1 MGWLRQLFTRHRR
14 YDELSESI
22 REHLEEKIADLTDH
36 GMTRKQAE
44 QAARRD
50 FGNVTVI
57 EERSREVW
65 QWPVIEVVLAD
76 LKLAFRRLRKSPGF
90 TATALLLLA
99 IGIGASTAIF
109 SVIDGVLLR
118 PLPYP
123 YSEQLVALRHTAP
136 GINIPDLNMATSLYL
151 TYSEESRVFQNV
163 AMWTPDSWT
172 ATGADR
178 PEKVPGLSVTHDF
191 LATLGVQPQLGRGF
205 TMADETPDS
214 EGTVML
220 SDGYWKTRLGGA
232 RDVVGRRILLNGNA
246 YTVIGVL
253 PPSFEFMDGKIS
265 LVAPI
270 RFKRSDVRLIGFCC
284 DGIARLKPG
293 VTLAQ
298 ANADV
303 ARMLPI
309 AARKFPMNPGW
320 SPTAFADA
328 RIAPRLR
335 LLKDRLVGDIG
346 KMLWV
351 LMGTVSIVLLI
362 ACANVA
368 NLFLVRADGRRQE
381 LAIRAALGAKMGRL
395 VRELLLESMLLG
407 MAGGAL
413 GMAFAY
419 FALRLLVSSDMTNL
433 PRVHGISMHPL
444 AFIFMLSVSLLAG
457 LLLGLLP
464 AFQYAHPKVSI
475 SLRGEGRSLTAHKK
489 RQRARGFLITVQ
501 VALALLLLVGSG
513 LMIQTFRALHH
524 VDPGFSNAE
533 QLETLNIGIPDTQ
546 IKDPEQVVRT
556 EEAILRNI
564 EALSGVSQVAAI
576 SDLPLAGGENDP
588 IYAEDHQGRD
598 SSLPPVRRFKYV
610 TPGYFSTVDSRL
622 VAGRDLTWSEVY
634 NRTPVVLV
642 SENLARELWGD
653 HRAAIGKRVRVK
665 QKDYWREVIGV
676 VADLHDDGIDQK
688 APAIVYW
695 PPLLKYEDEKD
706 YVIRSP
712 MFIARTPRA
721 GSLALR
727 EDIQRA
733 VAGVNASLAISDVST
748 LQSVYDRSIDR
759 SSVVLALLAIAGA
772 MSLLLGVVGIYAV
785 ISYSVSQ
792 RRREIGIR
800 LALGAQKPAL
810 QWMFVRSALALTSV
824 GIAVGLIAA
833 FSLVPLMKA
842 LLFGVRPFDVR
853 TFIAVPFILAVAS
866 VLASYLPARRAA
878 SVDPSQTLRSE

>member
-65 QWPVIEVVLAD
+65 QWPVIEVMLAD

-163 AMWTPDSWT
+163 AMWTPDFWT

-178 PEKVPGLSVTHDF
+178 PEQVPGLSVTHDF

-214 EGTVML
+214 ERTVML

-303 ARMLPI
+303 ARMLLI

-351 LMGTVSIVLLI
+351 LMGTVGIVLLI

-407 MAGGAL
+407 MASGAL

-501 VALALLLLVGSG
+501 VALALILLVGSG

-653 HRAAIGKRVRVK
+653 PRAAIGKRVRVK
-665 QKDYWREVIGV
+665 QRDYWREVIGV
-676 VADLHDDGIDQK
+676 VTELHDDGIDQK

-759 SSVVLALLAIAGA
+759 SSVVLALLAVAGA

-833 FSLVPLMKA
+833 LSLVPLMKA

>member
-1 MGWLRQLFTRHRR
+1 MAWLFSRRRR
-14 YDELSESI
+14 YDELSDSI
-22 REHLEEKIADLTDH
+22 REHLEEKIADLTDR

-44 QAARRD
+44 RAARRE
-50 FGNVTVI
+50 FGNVTLI
-57 EERSREVW
+57 EQRSREVW
-65 QWPVIEVVLAD
+65 QWPAIEVMLPD

-90 TATALLLLA
+90 TTTALLLLA

-109 SVIDGVLLR
+109 TVIDGVLLR

-123 YSEQLVALRHTAP
+123 HSEQLVALRHTAP

-151 TYSEESRVFQNV
+151 TYSEESRVFQSV

-172 ATGADR
+172 ATSADR
-178 PEKVPGLSVTHDF
+178 PEQVPGLSVTHDF

-214 EGTVML
+214 ERTVMV
-220 SDGYWKTRLGGA
+220 SDSYWKTRLGGA
-232 RDVVGRRILLNGNA
+232 RDVVGRRILLNSNA

-284 DGIARLKPG
+284 DGIARLKPAG
-293 VTLAQ
+293 TLAQ

-335 LLKDRLVGDIG
+335 LLKDTLVGDIG

-444 AFIFMLSVSLLAG
+444 AFVFTSSVSLLAG
-457 LLLGLLP
+457 LLLGLIP
-464 AFQYAHPKVSI
+464 AIQYGHPKVSI
-475 SLRGEGRSLTAHKK
+475 SLRGEGRSLTAHKE
-489 RQRARGFLITVQ
+489 RQRTRSFLITVQ
-501 VALALLLLVGSG
+501 VALALILLVGSG

-556 EEAILRNI
+556 EEAIVRNI
-564 EALSGVSQVAAI
+564 EAISGVSQVAAI

-598 SSLPPVRRFKYV
+598 SSLPSVRRFKYV
-610 TPGYFSTVDSRL
+610 SPGYFSTVDSRL

-653 HRAAIGKRVRVK
+653 PRAAMGKRVRVK

-695 PPLLKYEDEKD
+695 PLLLKYEDEND
-706 YVIRSP
+706 NVIRSP

-721 GSLALR
+721 GSIALR

-733 VAGVNASLAISDVST
+733 VAGVNASLAISEVST
-748 LQSVYDRSIDR
+748 LQSVYDRSLAR

-853 TFIAVPFILAVAS
+853 TFIAVPFILAVAT

>member
-1 MGWLRQLFTRHRR
+1 MGWLRQLFTRQRR
-14 YDELSESI
+14 YNELSELI
-22 REHLEEKIADLTDH
+22 REHLEEKIADLTDR
-36 GMTRKQAE
+36 GITRQEAE
-44 QAARRD
+44 RTARRD
-50 FGNVTVI
+50 FGNVTRI
-57 EERSREVW
+57 QERSREVW
-65 QWPVIEVVLAD
+65 QWPTIEDMLAD
-76 LKLAFRRLRKSPGF
+76 LRKSPGF
-90 TATALLLLA
+90 TATALVLLA

-123 YSEQLVALRHTAP
+123 HSEQLVALRHTAP
-136 GINIPDLNMATSLYL
+136 GINIADLNMATSLYL
-151 TYSEESRVFQNV
+151 TYSGESRAFQNV

-172 ATGADR
+172 ATGVDH
-178 PEKVPGLSVTHDF
+178 PEQVPGLSVTHGF

-205 TMADETPDS
+205 TMADEDPGS
-214 EGTVML
+214 ERIVML
-220 SDGYWKTRLGGA
+220 SDEYWKA
-232 RDVVGRRILLNGNA
+232 RFAGSPDVVGHQILLDGDT

-253 PPSFEFMDGKIS
+253 PRSFEFMDGKIS
-265 LVAPI
+265 LIKPF
-270 RFKRSDVRLIGFCC
+270 RFKRSEVHLIGFCC
-284 DGIARLKPG
+284 DGIARMKPG

-320 SPTAFADA
+320 SPAAFADA

-351 LMGTVSIVLLI
+351 LMGTVCIVLLI

-368 NLFLVRADGRRQE
+368 NLFLVRADGRRPE
-381 LAIRAALGAKMGRL
+381 LAIRAALGAEMGRL
-395 VRELLLESMLLG
+395 VRGLLLESVLLG
-407 MAGGAL
+407 MTGGAL

-433 PRVHGISMHPL
+433 PRIHAISMHPL
-444 AFIFMLSVSLLAG
+444 GFSFALSVSLLAG

-464 AFQYAHPKVSI
+464 AIQYARPQISI
-475 SLRGEGRSLTAHKK
+475 GLLSEGRSLTAHKD

-501 VALALLLLVGSG
+501 VALALILLVGSG
-513 LMIQTFRALHH
+513 LMIQTFHALHH

-533 QLETLNIGIPDTQ
+533 QLETLNIGIPGTQ
-546 IKDPEQVVRT
+546 IKDPERVVRT
-556 EEAILRNI
+556 EEAIIRNI
-564 EALSGVSQVAAI
+564 EALPGVSQVAAI

-598 SSLPPVRRFKYV
+598 SGLPPVRRFKYLS
-610 TPGYFSTVDSRL
+610 PGYFSTVDSRL

-653 HRAAIGKRVRVK
+653 PRAAIRKRVRVK

-695 PPLLKYEDEKD
+695 PLLLKYEDEKD
-706 YVIRSP
+706 NVIRSP
-712 MFIARTPRA
+712 MFIVRTLRA
-721 GSLALR
+721 GSIGLR

-733 VAGVNASLAISDVST
+733 VSGVNASLAISDIST
-748 LQSVYDRSIDR
+748 LQSMYDRSIDR

-772 MSLLLGVVGIYAV
+772 MSLLLGVVGIYAI

-853 TFIAVPFILAVAS
+853 TFIAVPLILAAATA
-866 VLASYLPARRAA
+866 LASYLPARRAV